1 MRKEYFKEEEFMRS
15 IKEIEMPLTYDKVK
29 ELKAGD
35 MVVIT
40 GIIYTGRDLAHK
52 RMVEALGKG
61 DEMPFELEDSIIYYV
76 GPAPAKPG
84 AVIGSAGPTTSY
96 RMDDLTIPLIE
107 TGLRG
112 MIGKGTR
119 SKKVIDSMVRHGAVY
134 FAAIGGAGA
143 LIANSIKEAEV
154 IAYGDLGTEA
164 VRRLKVE
171 GFPAVVAIDPYGGNI
186 YDTEREKY
194 KRQGED

>member
-1 MRKEYFKEEEFMRS
+1 MRKEYFKEEFMHS
-15 IKEIEMPLTYDKVK
+15 IKKIEMPLTYEKVK
-29 ELKAGD
+29 GLKAGD
-35 MVVIT
+35 MVEIT
-40 GIIYTGRDLAHK
+40 GIIYTGRDSAHK
-52 RMVEALGKG
+52 RMVEALQKG

-154 IAYGDLGTEA
+154 VAYGDLGTEA
-164 VRRLKVE
+164 VRRLRVE
-171 GFPAVVAIDPYGGNI
+171 GFPAVVAIDSYGGNI
-186 YDTEREKY
+186 YDAEREKY
-194 KRQGED
+194 KR